1 MPQDFKDAQTA
12 QEWDRDTVWY
22 NPTRPEQLDLLLTL
36 LADHVQPGDRI
47 LDLGFG
53 SGQVEKLLFERFPAV
68 NVIGVDHSPAM
79 MSLARERLQP
89 YADRLQ
95 MIEHDLRDLP
105 HLPVPAAQARA
116 IISVQAL
123 HHLTDSEMQVAYR
136 AIHDLLAPG
145 GLFLLLDRIHV
156 NQPAL
161 FPTYQSFWRWL
172 DQKLDS
178 KQATHE
184 GADYNAHL
192 KTLHDR
198 DDIPLATE
206 RHLELMRAA
215 GMQAACLHL
224 SGVRALFAA
233 TRS

>member
-36 LADHVQPGDRI
+36 LADHLQPGATLI
-47 LDLGFG
+47 DLGFG
-53 SGQVEKLLFERFPAV
+53 SGQVEKLLFERIPTV
-68 NVIGVDHSPAM
+68 KVIGVDHSPAM

-89 YADRLQ
+89 YQDRLQ

-105 HLPVPAAQARA
+105 HLPVPAAQASA

-161 FPTYQSFWRWL
+161 YPAYQSFWCWL

-198 DDIPLATE
+198 DDIPLAPE
-206 RHLELMRAA
+206 RHLELMRDA